1 MDCFHS
7 ISLAPSWRSIRW
19 REVDA
24 HGLEPV
30 GLLHLQQ
37 GLVGFLVSVRER
49 SDDGATKDLLLG
61 SHQEILKN
69 AIEKR
74 RKKGR
79 WRRERR
85 KRLVGM
91 ILVLISGR
99 IDSVGHGTSC
109 FGSQ

>member
-24 HGLEPV
+24 HGLEAV

-49 SDDGATKDLLLG
+49 SDDGATKDLLLRRW
-61 SHQEILKN
+61 HQEISKN
-69 AIEKR
+69 AVEREKKEGKMEKGG
-74 RKKGR
+74 KKGSL
-79 WRRERR
+79 E
-85 KRLVGM
+85 
-91 ILVLISGR
+91 
-99 IDSVGHGTSC
+99 
-109 FGSQ
+109 